1 MPLVVRLPADIEEG
15 LRQLSIEEHKTQ
27 AEVVRSLIAERLA
40 QRPRRM
46 SAYAVAQTLG
56 IIGSDDD
63 QRTDTALRHAE
74 YLRRALLRKAKR
86 SAPVATRKK
95 KGG

>member
-1 MPLVVRLPADIEEG
+1 MPLVIRLPADIEEG

-40 QRPRRM
+40 QRPRRK
-46 SAYAVAQTLG
+46 SAYAVAQSLG

-63 QRTDTALRHAE
+63 PRTDTASRHAD
-74 YLRRALLRKAKR
+74 YVRRALLKKAKYT
-86 SAPVATRKK
+86 AKTGATKK